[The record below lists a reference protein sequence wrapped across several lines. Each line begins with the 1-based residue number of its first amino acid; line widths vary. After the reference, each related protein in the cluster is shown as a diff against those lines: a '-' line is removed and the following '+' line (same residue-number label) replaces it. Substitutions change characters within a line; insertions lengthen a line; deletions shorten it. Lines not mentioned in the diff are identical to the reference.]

1 MLTLFNMKVNS
12 RFHQLLESKFLIKS
26 VITLFFLL
34 QIKNIFNGGTTYDTM
49 DLRFG
54 SHNVL
59 DKLIMMYELDFD
71 NSIFNNFTSTEYFGL
86 ILIFPIYIGAHL
98 INRFTYDYVD
108 TVFISNDSYIYF
120 NMHLLLII
128 YVSISLY
135 FIASFLKVKYNTTKV
150 NIFIIFLLLVPSF
163 TGHSLFNLKD
173 IPYLIQLFL
182 INLFLINNYGE
193 NIQKQYSKKR
203 IFTAAILIALSVS
216 IRINAYLF
224 ILFTFGLIFLKHI
237 STKNVNKIFIIE
249 GGISLFSSILILF
262 LLSPQ
267 GWVRPLQ
274 LLRETFD
281 HQFNHGWPG
290 STLTNGEFVIAQE
303 VSSTYL
309 FEWFLSRMPLFIFIG
324 LIAFILLVF
333 TKKLKL
339 TLYSQYSLIFVF
351 FVFSSFPIIRPTAYD
366 GLRHFLFVIP
376 YLLILFTESFEHFLN
391 KKNYFSMFY
400 VLVIVIYSLFTQY
413 GLGPYKYVYFNET
426 VNLSDAAYYC
436 DESIDGCGNWPTD
449 YWGYKGKEVAE
460 YINTNFEEKF
470 SQDKLMVCKPKHTV
484 EPYLDKEIKLTTIDD
499 LKAGDTVFIVTY
511 QRPRYMEDSCYFN
524 NYKITRVC
532 EEEFS
537 FQQNIRQSE
546 INLAYITKC
555 FIERT

>member
-203 IFTAAILIALSVS
+203 IFTAAFLIALSVS

-400 VLVIVIYSLFTQY
+400 VLVIVFYSLFTQY

>member
-1 MLTLFNMKVNS
+1 MLTLFMMKVNS
-12 RFHQLLESKFLIKS
+12 RLHQLLESKFLIKA
-26 VITLFFLL
+26 VITLFFFL

-59 DKLIMMYELDFD
+59 DKLIMMYELDFN
-71 NSIFNNFTSTEYFGL
+71 NSIFSNFTSTEYFGL
-86 ILIFPIYIGAHL
+86 ILIFPIYIGAHI

-108 TVFISNDSYIYF
+108 TIFISNDSYIYF

-128 YVSISLY
+128 YVSLSLY

-193 NIQKQYSKKR
+193 NIQTQYSKKR
-203 IFTAAILIALSVS
+203 IFTAAFLIALSVS

-237 STKNVNKIFIIE
+237 TTKNVNKIFIIE

-303 VSSTYL
+303 VSSSYL
-309 FEWFLSRMPLFIFIG
+309 FDWFLSRMPLFIFIG
-324 LIAFILLVF
+324 LIAFISLVF

-339 TLYSQYSLIFVF
+339 TLYSQYSLIFVL

-391 KKNYFSMFY
+391 RKTYFSMFY
-400 VLVIVIYSLFTQY
+400 VLVIVFYSVFTQY
-413 GLGPYKYVYFNET
+413 GLGPYKYLYFNET

-470 SQDKLMVCKPKHTV
+470 SQDKLMTKNYNILTH
-484 EPYLDKEIKLTTIDD
+484 YSIKNML
-499 LKAGDTVFIVTY
+499 
-511 QRPRYMEDSCYFN
+511 
-524 NYKITRVC
+524 
-532 EEEFS
+532 
-537 FQQNIRQSE
+537 
-546 INLAYITKC
+546 
-555 FIERT
+555 

>member
-12 RFHQLLESKFLIKS
+12 RFHQLLESKFLIKA

-59 DKLIMMYELDFD
+59 DKLIMMYELDLD

-108 TVFISNDSYIYF
+108 TIFISNDSYIYF

-128 YVSISLY
+128 YVSLSLY

-193 NIQKQYSKKR
+193 NIQKEYSKKR
-203 IFTAAILIALSVS
+203 IFTAAFLIALSVS

-237 STKNVNKIFIIE
+237 STKNVNKIFIVE
-249 GGISLFSSILILF
+249 GVISIFSSILILF

-309 FEWFLSRMPLFIFIG
+309 FDWFLARMPLFIFMG

-351 FVFSSFPIIRPTAYD
+351 FVFISFPIIRPTAYD

-391 KKNYFSMFY
+391 RKNYFSMLY
-400 VLVIVIYSLFTQY
+400 VLVIVFYSVFTQY
-413 GLGPYKYVYFNET
+413 GLGPYRYVYFNET

-537 FQQNIRQSE
+537 FHQNIRQSE

-555 FIERT
+555 LIERT